1 MILRRDTKVNK
12 GTIVLARFPFTD
24 FTSEKRRP
32 ALIISAN
39 NENKNDL
46 IIAFISSVVPENLT
60 AADLVLPIN
69 EPELKET
76 RLHKTSVV
84 RFDKIMTIEKNLI
97 TGEIGNLPAKF
108 IYEADK
114 RLKIVFGL

>member
-1 MILRRDTKVNK
+1 MNK
-12 GTIVLARFPFTD
+12 GIIVLARFPFTD

-32 ALIISAN
+32 TLIISAD

-46 IIAFISSVVPENLT
+46 IIAFISSVVPENPA
-60 AADLVLPIN
+60 AADLILPIEN
-69 EPELKET
+69 HELKET
-76 RLHKTSVV
+76 RLRKTSVV

-97 TGEIGNLPAKF
+97 SGEIGNLPHRF
-108 IYEADK
+108 IHEADK